1 MLIALWLEGLCYND
15 KMADDLKEIQI
26 EIRWK
31 RVVRQEAE
39 RKQSAYPWNLPL
51 SPSKPRSVCTKRSES
66 TEAESNRS
74 DSPERTLKDRVSSRP
89 PALPKP
95 SRRSELPPSNDKEN
109 IRPDWGEAH
118 KPCGP
123 LLTFRKRDSLQS
135 SLPLLADLPRQET
148 VKPDY
153 EQLLGLSPQQDYLEE
168 DLASTSGFLP
178 KACLDERSRASPEPT
193 DPDISLTLDH
203 FLDGVNQLKGDLRA
217 LQMAAS
223 TSKPRSSLL

>member
-1 MLIALWLEGLCYND
+1 
-15 KMADDLKEIQI
+15 MADDLKEIQI

-31 RVVRQEAE
+31 RVVKQEAE
-39 RKQSAYPWNLPL
+39 RKRNAYPWNLPL
-51 SPSKPRSVCTKRSES
+51 SPCKLRSVCTKRSES

-74 DSPERTLKDRVSSRP
+74 DSPERIPKDKVASRP
-89 PALPKP
+89 PALPK
-95 SRRSELPPSNDKEN
+95 SFRRSELPPSNDKEN

-148 VKPDY
+148 AKPDY
-153 EQLLGLSPQQDYLEE
+153 EQLLGLSPQQDYSDE

-178 KACLDERSRASPEPT
+178 KACLDIGVSPEPT

-223 TSKPRSSLL
+223 TSKPRSSIL

>member
-1 MLIALWLEGLCYND
+1 MAEGHCYND

-31 RVVRQEAE
+31 RVVKQEAE
-39 RKQSAYPWNLPL
+39 RKQNAYPWNLPL
-51 SPSKPRSVCTKRSES
+51 SPCKPRSVCTKRSES

-74 DSPERTLKDRVSSRP
+74 DSPERILRDRVCTRP
-89 PALPKP
+89 PALPKSIRKP
-95 SRRSELPPSNDKEN
+95 NLPQPNDKEN
-109 IRPDWGEAH
+109 IHPSWDEGH

-123 LLTFRKRDSLQS
+123 LLTFRKRDSLQP
-135 SLPLLADLPRQET
+135 SLPLLAELPRQET
-148 VKPDY
+148 AKPDY
-153 EQLLGLSPQQDYLEE
+153 EQLLGFSPQQDYSEE
-168 DLASTSGFLP
+168 ELASTSGFLP
-178 KACLDERSRASPEPT
+178 KAYEMGSRASPEPT

-223 TSKPRSSLL
+223 ISKPRSSLL